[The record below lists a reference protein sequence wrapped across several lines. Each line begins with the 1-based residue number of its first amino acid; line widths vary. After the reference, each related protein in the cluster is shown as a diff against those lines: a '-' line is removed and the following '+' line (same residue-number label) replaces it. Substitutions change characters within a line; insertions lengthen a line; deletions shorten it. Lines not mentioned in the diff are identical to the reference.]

1 MAQVDRAAPVALVDP
16 MGNDDNDDIDG
27 DGLGGLSSNCGSCGT
42 SRQRHDDLGGDDDD
56 LDGNGPSGSS
66 GLGSVIRHPMSPNR
80 ASQNIVITSSIYC
93 ENKYLRRGR
102 AEIMVSSD
110 LRDSVCFVKMETI
123 SG

>member
-66 GLGSVIRHPMSPNR
+66 GLGFRVMTPDEPQQGQPEHSNYIEHLLRE
-80 ASQNIVITSSIYC
+80 Q
-93 ENKYLRRGR
+93 LRRGR

-110 LRDSVCFVKMETI
+110 LRDSVCFFKMETI